1 MLDYINRL
9 YDPARGRWMNRD
21 PIGERGGINLY
32 GMVGND
38 AVNRWD
44 YLGLSPIDP
53 GPCGNC
59 GVAIYVGH
67 NTHVVEILRNRQKEL
82 TKSPNSC
89 MSYGSVSCTTCFIN
103 SKWEKNMP
111 DNSVDGL
118 GEALRN
124 FQARDPAS
132 TVSAPADPRQA
143 PDQDG
148 GFLGAMRIARQ
159 KAIEEAKQLCGKG
172 KCGCEKVNISIEL
185 IDVTDPVKDDNG
197 FVKNLKNP
205 AWDSYF
211 SPTEYDCKTGTVKT
225 TLVRR

>member
-1 MLDYINRL
+1 MGLAYWL
-9 YDPARGRWMNRD
+9 NRD

-44 YLGLSPIDP
+44 LLGLSPIDP

-59 GVAIYVGH
+59 GVTIYVGH
-67 NTHVVEILRNRQKEL
+67 NTHVVEILKNRENEL
-82 TKSPNSC
+82 RKTPNAC
-89 MSYGSVSCTTCFIN
+89 MSYGSVSCTTCRIN
-103 SKWEKNMP
+103 HFWEERNP

-124 FQARDPAS
+124 FQARDPAN
-132 TVSAPADPRQA
+132 TVSAGPDPSKM

-148 GFLGAMRIARQ
+148 GFLGAMRTARQ
-159 KAIEEAKQLCGKG
+159 KAIEEAKQLCGKSQC
-172 KCGCEKVNISIEL
+172 KCEKVTISIEL
-185 IDVTDPVKDDNG
+185 IDVSDPAKDDNG

-211 SPTEYDCKTGTVKT
+211 SPTEYNCKTGAVKT